1 MIPILL
7 FLLFVQADA
16 LAGALCAF
24 AIFSLWHLR
33 RRASNMR
40 VSLQALTRK
49 HLITAII
56 PVELLHLPFL
66 ISFTALCAHCCGN
79 LLSVIAAI
87 LMAGI
92 AAGRHILILRHLDDI
107 KRSF

>member
-1 MIPILL
+1 MIPFLL
-7 FLLFVQADA
+7 FLLFIQADA
-16 LAGALCAF
+16 LADALCAF

-33 RRASNMR
+33 RHASNMR
-40 VSLQALTRK
+40 VSLQALTRRY
-49 HLITAII
+49 LIAAII

-66 ISFTALCAHCCGN
+66 LGFTVLCAHCCGN
-79 LLSVIAAI
+79 LLSGIAAI

-107 KRSF
+107 KHSF